1 MAFITDLTA
10 AVPTTGVYI
19 DGLPSGVDNRQGSIP
34 GGGTIADSTNFSATA
49 FGEGNPIT
57 TIVSGVGGAIG
68 TNDALP
74 STAWNS
80 GVQVMSLDQTIAGAA
95 NTAIQGGSSDSAN
108 EANTPLSYSKFPAT
122 VLDGTELR
130 NGAWNIYSG
139 TWSTTPAVTYL
150 GAMRISPFNENP
162 ATMVGWDIAATPT
175 QDIPGRITIQ
185 DGSANP
191 VQTGYGPRYNW

>member
-10 AVPTTGVYI
+10 AVPTTGAYI
-19 DGLPSGVDNRQGSIP
+19 DGLPSGVDNRQGSIR
-34 GGGTIADSTNFSATA
+34 GGGTIADSTNFATTS

-57 TIVSGVGGAIG
+57 TIVSGVGGAVG

-95 NTAIQGGSSDSAN
+95 NTALQGGSSNSAN
-108 EANTPLSYSKFPAT
+108 EAYTPPVFDHNEFEGYKAA
-122 VLDGTELR
+122 VRAGW
-130 NGAWNIYSG
+130 WNVFNG
-139 TWSTTPAVTYL
+139 TWSS
-150 GAMRISPFNENP
+150 GP
-162 ATMVGWDIAATPT
+162 ATYVLRAWDIAGDAYVERWRSNGVDHAGNPT
-175 QDIPGRITIQ
+175 QNEPGEIVIR

-191 VQTGYGPRYNW
+191 VQTGYQPRNNW

>member
-10 AVPTTGVYI
+10 AVPITGAYI
-19 DGLPSGVDNRQGSIP
+19 DGLPSGVDNRQGSIR
-34 GGGTIADSTNFSATA
+34 GGGTIADSTNFSATT

-57 TIVSGVGGAIG
+57 TIVSGVGGAVG
-68 TNDALP
+68 TNSALP

-108 EANTPLSYSKFPAT
+108 EANTPLKFEVFP
-122 VLDGTELR
+122 GTTLTKSWIR
-130 NGAWNIYSG
+130 NGAWNIYYG
-139 TWSTTPAVTYL
+139 TWSVAVPISYL
-150 GAMRISPFNENP
+150 GAVRISPFSEA
-162 ATMVGWDIAATPT
+162 ATMITADIAANPT

-191 VQTGYGPRYNW
+191 VQTGYQPRYNW